1 MTYTDA
7 MARAFRSITPP
18 SNFGVQIIDNEHF
31 ISVKAKEEIF
41 MRLSH
46 DEKLAAVEYMI
57 RVKKALEE
65 NGAIVLL
72 VREGGEEQF

>member
-18 SNFGVQIIDNEHF
+18 ANFGVQIIDNEHF
-31 ISVKAKEEIF
+31 LSVKAKEEIF

-46 DEKLAAVEYMI
+46 DEKLKAVEYM
-57 RVKKALEE
+57 VKVKAALED

-72 VREGGEEQF
+72 VREGGEEE

>member
-7 MARAFRSITPP
+7 MARAFRSIAPP
-18 SNFGVQIIDNEHF
+18 KNFGVQIVDNEHF

-41 MRLSH
+41 MRLTH
-46 DEKLAAVEYMI
+46 EEKLAAIEYMV
-57 RVKKALEE
+57 RVKEALEA

-72 VREGGEEQF
+72 TREGGEEQ